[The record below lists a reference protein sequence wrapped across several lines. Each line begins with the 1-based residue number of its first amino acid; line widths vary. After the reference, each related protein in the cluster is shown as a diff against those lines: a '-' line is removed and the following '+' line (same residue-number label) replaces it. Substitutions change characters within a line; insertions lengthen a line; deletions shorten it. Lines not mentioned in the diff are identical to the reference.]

1 MYFFYYDI
9 IIELFKF
16 YDVAST
22 NLAGLVTVTEEIGDT
37 WLYGV
42 PSDPWKNVAF
52 REMSR
57 IRRLCVEQG
66 ASDNNSNNNDGGG
79 CHVEDMTMQR
89 FDRLLT
95 KIPEH
100 TWGED
105 TTWYLS
111 SYLGGRSYP
120 LGDYMNWTNSQFQTA
135 LTSPEYQMTIESWL
149 DQRNYLIS

>member
-1 MYFFYYDI
+1 M
-9 IIELFKF
+9 
-16 YDVAST
+16 
-22 NLAGLVTVTEEIGDT
+22 VTVTEEIGDT

-66 ASDNNSNNNDGGG
+66 SHNNNNNNNDGGG
-79 CHVEDMTMQR
+79 CNVEDMTMQR

-111 SYLGGRSYP
+111 SYLGGRTYP
-120 LGDYMNWTNSQFQTA
+120 LGDYMNWTNSQFQTSHVPNQSHNITQHNQPGTQDTCSHYKVHA
-135 LTSPEYQMTIESWL
+135 NKY
-149 DQRNYLIS
+149 Y